1 MSERPGRAPA
11 AGAAGGGVRPPQSP
25 GQPVK
30 APQVQQNPRQ
40 TEEVPQ
46 IIRTEKLSK
55 SFGTNAVLKEVT
67 LGIPEKKICAV
78 IGQSG
83 TGKSVLFK
91 TIMGMLKPDQ
101 GRVWFRDTE
110 LTALKP
116 NDLIAIRRRFGYS
129 FQNAALFD
137 SMTVG
142 ENLAFPLREVL
153 RIRDRGEI
161 RRRVAEMLEWIE
173 LPAIEAKR
181 PDELSGGM
189 RKRIGVARA
198 LIMQPEVL
206 FFDEPTTGLDPVLS
220 ETINNL
226 VVRVNRELRITCVMI
241 THDIPAAFRIA
252 DKIAFLD
259 QGYII
264 AEGSPKKVALSKRDM
279 VRDFLRISFSGLKVW
294 QNDTLR

>member
-1 MSERPGRAPA
+1 MNTI
-11 AGAAGGGVRPPQSP
+11 V
-25 GQPVK
+25 
-30 APQVQQNPRQ
+30 
-40 TEEVPQ
+40 
-46 IIRTEKLSK
+46 RTEDLCKT
-55 SFGTNAVLKEVT
+55 FGGNAVLKGVNLE
-67 LGIPEKKICAV
+67 IPEKAISALV
-78 IGQSG
+78 GQSG

-91 TIMGMLKPDQ
+91 TIMGMMRPDR
-101 GRVWFRDTE
+101 GKVWFRDTE
-110 LTALKP
+110 LTALK
-116 NDLIAIRRRFGYS
+116 NDDLIEIRKHFGYS

-153 RIRDRGEI
+153 RIKSRAEI
-161 RRRVAEMLEWIE
+161 RRQVAEILEWID
-173 LPAIEAKR
+173 LPGTESMR

-189 RKRIGVARA
+189 RKRVGVARA
-198 LIMQPEVL
+198 LMMRPDVL

-252 DKIAFLD
+252 DKVSFLD

-264 AEGSPKKVALSKRDM
+264 ADGSPAEVIQSEHRM
-279 VRDFLRISFSGLKVW
+279 VREFLRISFSELKV
-294 QNDTLR
+294 

>member
-1 MSERPGRAPA
+1 MSAI
-11 AGAAGGGVRPPQSP
+11 V
-25 GQPVK
+25 
-30 APQVQQNPRQ
+30 
-40 TEEVPQ
+40 
-46 IIRTEKLSK
+46 RTENLAKA
-55 SFGTNAVLKEVT
+55 FGNNQVLKGVT
-67 LGIPEKKICAV
+67 LEIPEKKVSAI

-91 TIMGMLKPDQ
+91 TIMGMMKPDR
-101 GRVWFRDTE
+101 GKVWFKDTE
-110 LTALKP
+110 LTALTP
-116 NDLIAIRRRFGYS
+116 GDLIAMRRYFGYS

-137 SMTVG
+137 SLSVG

-153 RIRDRGEI
+153 RLRDRGEI
-161 RRRVAEMLEWIE
+161 RNRVAEMLKWIE
-173 LPAIEAKR
+173 LPGIESKR

-198 LIMQPEVL
+198 LIMRPEVL

-226 VVRVNRELRITCVMI
+226 VTRVNQELDLTCVMI

-264 AEGSPKKVALSKRDM
+264 ADGSPKDVVASEHQM
-279 VRDFLRISFSGLKVW
+279 VKDFLRISFSELKV
-294 QNDTLR
+294 

>member
-1 MSERPGRAPA
+1 MTGSEEGRVGKP
-11 AGAAGGGVRPPQSP
+11 
-25 GQPVK
+25 
-30 APQVQQNPRQ
+30 
-40 TEEVPQ
+40 

-55 SFGTNAVLKEVT
+55 AFGDNQVLRDIN
-67 LGIPEKKICAV
+67 LMIPEKSLCAI

-91 TIMGMLKPDQ
+91 TIIGMLRPDS
-101 GRVWFRDTE
+101 GRVWFKDME
-110 LTALKP
+110 LTAMAKAELVPMRK
-116 NDLIAIRRRFGYS
+116 AFGYS

-153 RIRDRGEI
+153 RIRSRKETNK
-161 RRRVAEMLEWIE
+161 RVNQLLEWIE
-173 LPAIEAKR
+173 LPGIESKR

-198 LIMQPEVL
+198 LIMEPEVL

-226 VVRVNRELRITCVMI
+226 VVRVNRELHITCVMI
-241 THDIPAAFRIA
+241 THDIPEAFRIA
-252 DKIAFLD
+252 DKIIFLD

-264 AEGSPKKVALSKRDM
+264 ADGSPEEVAQSEHQM
-279 VRDFLRISFSGLKVW
+279 VKDFIRISFSELNK
-294 QNDTLR
+294 